1 MVDPLPVTP
10 FNDRGSS
17 YTGTDITDETGVK
30 VALIPRTQ
38 LTDALIEF
46 EHLKGLRK
54 DNFRLIASLRNW

>member
-1 MVDPLPVTP
+1 MPDPLPVTP

-17 YTGTDITDETGVK
+17 YTGTDITDEIGVK